1 MSQDNTP
8 MLTEQEKRI
17 LKQVS
22 LGMTNQQIARMF
34 EIKER
39 TVEYHLGEIFK
50 KLNVTSRTA
59 AAMKAEQMGI
69 LNGP

>member
-1 MSQDNTP
+1 MSQDSAP

-22 LGMTNQQIARMF
+22 LGMTNQQIAQMF

-39 TVEYHLGEIFK
+39 TVEYHLGKIFR
-50 KLNVTSRTA
+50 KLNVASRTA
-59 AAMKAEQMGI
+59 AVVVAEQMGI
-69 LNGP
+69 L